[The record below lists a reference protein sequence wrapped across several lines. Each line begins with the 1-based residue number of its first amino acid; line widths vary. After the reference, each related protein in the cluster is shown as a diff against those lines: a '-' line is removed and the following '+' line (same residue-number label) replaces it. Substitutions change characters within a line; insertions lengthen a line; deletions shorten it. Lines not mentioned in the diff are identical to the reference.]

1 MDARAVLVA
10 VALACG
16 GCTVRVTE
24 RMLLARRPSALPE
37 MPDDVARENV
47 TVLAGDGVALR
58 GWHLRPTESART
70 VVFFYGNAGSVL
82 GAAWALH
89 WLAHALRAEVYA
101 VDYRGYGF
109 SAGEPAVDRFA
120 DDALR
125 VYDFAAA
132 QSPGRPVVV
141 VGQSMGGA
149 SALHVAA
156 RREVAGVVLLA
167 PVSSVDDVVAAL
179 DRRASAFVRVEA
191 DASLRAVRTSPLADL
206 ARTRA
211 PTLIVHGLADEVA
224 TPAVIRRFRE
234 APGPPRRELC
244 AVPGGHG
251 DVGPVTPEVRACV
264 ERFVGGP

>member
-24 RMLLARRPSALPE
+24 RMLLARRRSALPE

-47 TVLAGDGVALR
+47 TVPAGDGVALR

-89 WLAHALRAEVYA
+89 WLAHSLRADVYA

-132 QSPGRPVVV
+132 
-141 VGQSMGGA
+141 
-149 SALHVAA
+149 
-156 RREVAGVVLLA
+156 
-167 PVSSVDDVVAAL
+167 
-179 DRRASAFVRVEA
+179 
-191 DASLRAVRTSPLADL
+191 RAVRG
-206 ARTRA
+206 ARRA
-211 PTLIVHGLADEVA
+211 
-224 TPAVIRRFRE
+224 RRRG
-234 APGPPRRELC
+234 PGH
-244 AVPGGHG
+244 PGG
-251 DVGPVTPEVRACV
+251 ACV
-264 ERFVGGP
+264 RGALRRRAVRGRAAGATGTRSRRPVA